1 MKIRI
6 LYFILPVLI
15 GCTKDFGKINTD
27 PKKGSSVAP
36 GEQLAAAAYFLDG
49 GRETGYPNL
58 LLLQPM
64 VQYINGTTGMGYGSK
79 YIRNDF
85 YNTLMWDIYYS
96 KSIKQ
101 LADLI
106 EKNKTDTAQ
115 INYIAAA
122 RVLKVYIF
130 SLLTDAFGDIPYSQA
145 GMAYY
150 NKIYTPQYDYQQDIY
165 NSFFNELDTAIL
177 QFDDRQLPIL
187 NDIVYN
193 GAIIKWKRLAAS
205 LQLRLGMRISA
216 ANPAKAKAEV
226 QAAIAAGVMQSAD
239 DNFKMLHENYAYP
252 DLRGNGYAQALQ
264 EEETY
269 RHTSGC
275 ATFVNYLK
283 AENDPRLGSFFVNF
297 DENDNDIT
305 AITHY
310 IPIKPGLYFWEQ
322 VEDFTGTN
330 GVVIPH
336 AYKYC
341 TINKPF
347 YQLQSPFLHMGYAE
361 VRFLLAEAAARGWT
375 GDNANIHY
383 QEGIRAAMAQLLL
396 YPGMNAV
403 SEQAIN
409 DFVTAHP
416 LTAEHAIEKINMQK
430 WVALFPNGFEAY
442 ANQRRTGFPVLAPI
456 VDVNGE
462 SETGGVL
469 PKRLLYP
476 AAEALNN
483 PVHYQEALNRMEGK
497 DDRLR
502 RVWWNQ

>member
-1 MKIRI
+1 MKKYI
-6 LYFILPVLI
+6 LLLLLTS
-15 GCTKDFGKINTD
+15 CTTDFGAINTN
-27 PKKGSSVAP
+27 PGKESSIAP

-58 LLLQPM
+58 LLMQPM
-64 VQYINGTTGMGYGSK
+64 VQYINGTSGMRFGAK
-79 YIRNDF
+79 YIWNDF

-106 EKNKTDTAQ
+106 EKNKHDSTRV
-115 INYIAAA
+115 NYIAAA

-150 NKIYTPQYDYQQDIY
+150 NKVYTPQYDSQLTIY
-165 NSFFNELDTAIL
+165 TDFFHQLDTAFH
-177 QFDDRQLPIL
+177 QFDEGQSPIL

-193 GAIIKWKRLAAS
+193 GDITKWKRLAAS
-205 LQLRLGMRISA
+205 LRLRLGMRLTA
-216 ANPAKAKAEV
+216 VNPDKAQKEV
-226 QAAIAAGVMQSAD
+226 LAAIAAGVMQNAG
-239 DNFKMLHENYAYP
+239 DNFKMLHENFGYP
-252 DLRGNGYAQALQ
+252 DLRGNGYAQALL
-264 EEETY
+264 EEQAY
-269 RHTSGC
+269 QHAIGC

-283 AENDPRLGSFFVNF
+283 AENDPRLSSFFVSL
-297 DENDNDIT
+297 DKDGNDIS
-305 AITHY
+305 ASTHY
-310 IPIKPGLYFWEQ
+310 IPIDPGLYYWDNE
-322 VEDFTGTN
+322 EDFTDSS

-336 AYKYC
+336 NYKFC

-347 YQLQSPFLHMGYAE
+347 YQLQSPFLHFGYAE
-361 VRFLLAEAAARGWT
+361 VAFLVAEAAARGWT
-375 GDNANIHY
+375 GDDANIWY
-383 QEGIRAAMAQLLL
+383 QEGIRAAMQQLQL
-396 YPGMNAV
+396 YPGMKTI

-409 DFVTAHP
+409 DFVKAHV
-416 LTAEHAIEKINMQK
+416 LRNGIEDINMQK

-456 VDVNGE
+456 DDPDGE

-469 PKRLLYP
+469 PARLLYP

-483 PVHYQEALNRMEGK
+483 PVHYQQALDRMGGK
-497 DDRLR
+497 DNRLS
-502 RVWWNQ
+502 RVWWDK